1 MFGDSVFVDTY
12 PVIILLL
19 HFLFCNLNFLYVL
32 NVARLN
38 FARIFIRGSLSWRFF
53 FTIAKN
59 AGKLRTKRVIRLI

>member
-53 FTIAKN
+53 LQ
-59 AGKLRTKRVIRLI
+59 LRKTPGNYVPRG

>member
-38 FARIFIRGSLSWRFF
+38 FARIFIRGSLSWRLFL
-53 FTIAKN
+53 AKN
-59 AGKLRTKRVIRLI
+59 AGKLHTKRVIRLI